1 MPLPDFHVSEP
12 FTLGIELEMQVVNPP
27 GYDLSQDSSM
37 LIDTVKNQITA
48 GEVKHDITES
58 MLELATDVCR
68 DINQAAGQF
77 SAMQKVVLQAAADH
91 HLEICGGGTHPFQ
104 KWQRQEVCDN
114 ERYQRTLENFGYLI
128 QQATVFGQHV
138 HVGCASGDDAIYLL
152 HGLSRFVPHFIAL
165 SAASPYMQ
173 GTDTRVAKSAADNYV
188 FNERKMLDAS
198 HVVVFCAKTAMDDAW
213 LKLVVDQE
221 DADGRFATPEAK
233 AANDK
238 GRKFFADMHRKDL
251 HDDAEWMAKQVYL
264 NVGNFLLGVAAL
276 GLDAVPIEGF
286 DAAILDEEFGLKEK
300 GYTSLVV
307 VPVGHH
313 SVEDFNATL
322 PKSRLP
328 QNITLTEV

>member
-1 MPLPDFHVSEP
+1 MDIISVALKRHSTKAFDASKNLPRNRPSKSKLSCNTAHPAPTPSRGILLLPARKKVKRVLPNPLPVITCS
-12 FTLGIELEMQVVNPP
+12 T
-27 GYDLSQDSSM
+27 S
-37 LIDTVKNQITA
+37 VKCLMPRTSWCS
-48 GEVKHDITES
+48 V
-58 MLELATDVCR
+58 
-68 DINQAAGQF
+68 
-77 SAMQKVVLQAAADH
+77 QKLRW
-91 HLEICGGGTHPFQ
+91 TM
-104 KWQRQEVCDN
+104 R
-114 ERYQRTLENFGYLI
+114 
-128 QQATVFGQHV
+128 
-138 HVGCASGDDAIYLL
+138 
-152 HGLSRFVPHFIAL
+152 
-165 SAASPYMQ
+165 
-173 GTDTRVAKSAADNYV
+173 
-188 FNERKMLDAS
+188 
-198 HVVVFCAKTAMDDAW
+198 

-286 DAAILDEEFGLKEK
+286 DAAILDAEFGLKEK